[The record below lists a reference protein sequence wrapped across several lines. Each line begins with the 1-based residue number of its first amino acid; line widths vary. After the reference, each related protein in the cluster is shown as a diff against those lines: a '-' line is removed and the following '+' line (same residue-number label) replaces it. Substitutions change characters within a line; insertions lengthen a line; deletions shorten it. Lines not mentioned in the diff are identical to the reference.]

1 MGFNVVANRPHAA
14 LVIAR
19 GELGCSGSAVGG
31 PGAAKLRATYPPD
44 RSREHRGRTRGGIGR
59 LSKGCQGSR
68 SHPGHRLRGNQ
79 HIGGSDKNTRERG
92 FIEQAQ
98 STIEAP
104 SDAAA
109 EDSLPAGS
117 QIGIFIPRSDDAE
130 RARGTSLRCSLAIWR
145 GSPVMIY
152 APKVATGFSPGFQP

>member
-1 MGFNVVANRPHAA
+1 V
-14 LVIAR
+14 AR
-19 GELGCSGSAVGG
+19 GSVVGG
-31 PGAAKLRATYPPD
+31 QGAAKCCEQRILQIAVGCIVV
-44 RSREHRGRTRGGIGR
+44 EHEVRIGR
-59 LSKGCQGSR
+59 LRKGCQGSR

-79 HIGGSDKNTRERG
+79 HIDGSDKNTRERG

-104 SDAAA
+104 SRDAAA

-130 RARGTSLRCSLAIWR
+130 RARGTSLRCSLDIWR

-152 APKVATGFSPGFQP
+152 TPKVATGFSPGFQP

>member
-14 LVIAR
+14 QVIAR

-31 PGAAKLRATYPPD
+31 QGAAKLRATYPPD
-44 RSREHRGRTRGGIGR
+44 RSRVHRGRTRGRIGR

-104 SDAAA
+104 SRDAAA

-117 QIGIFIPRSDDAE
+117 QIGLFIPRSDDAE
-130 RARGTSLRCSLAIWR
+130 RARGTSCAAVWTF
-145 GSPVMIY
+145 GEGHP
-152 APKVATGFSPGFQP
+152 